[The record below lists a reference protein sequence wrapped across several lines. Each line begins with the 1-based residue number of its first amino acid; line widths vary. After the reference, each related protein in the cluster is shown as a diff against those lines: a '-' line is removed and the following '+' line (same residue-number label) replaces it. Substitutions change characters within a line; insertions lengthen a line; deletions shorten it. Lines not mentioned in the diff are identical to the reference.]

1 MTDFVAL
8 KAKYGKNAKGGRS
21 KLGASKV
28 RDESWRFTT
37 DAEKLAEARAMVDAG
52 YNNAAIQKRL
62 GLTKTTAARWVAQYK
77 FEVEQQ
83 RLAAL
88 R

>member
-8 KAKYGKNAKGGRS
+8 KAKHGRNVKGGRS

-37 DAEKLAEARAMVDAG
+37 DAEKLTEARAMVDAG

-62 GLTKTTAARWVAQYK
+62 GLTQTTAARWVREYK
-77 FEVEQQ
+77 QQKEQE